1 MQRPIDVD
9 DLVVFAEI
17 ERLKY
22 RYLRCLDQK
31 DWEGIA
37 TCFTEDATAAYSG
50 GAHSFA
56 GRDEIVG
63 FLREAMGSEDVLSSH
78 RVSHPELERTGEDE
92 RGRPTATG
100 TWAMEDTVL
109 MLTYDLTLRGAGFYE
124 DRFVLD
130 DSRWLLQHTGY
141 RRTFEEIQPR
151 APVEGLKLTASW
163 WGTGGR
169 SQLG

>member
-1 MQRPIDVD
+1 VERSIDVD
-9 DLVVFAEI
+9 DLLVFAEL

-31 DWEGIA
+31 DWDGIA
-37 TCFTEDATAAYSG
+37 ECFAVDATASYSG
-50 GAHSFA
+50 GAHSFD
-56 GRDEIVG
+56 GRDAIVG
-63 FLREAMGSEDVLSSH
+63 FLRDAMGSEEVLSSH
-78 RVSHPELERTGEDE
+78 RVSHPELARTGTDDH
-92 RGRPTATG
+92 GRETATG

-124 DRFVLD
+124 DRYV
-130 DSRWLLQHTGY
+130 REEAGWLLQHTGY

-151 APVEGLKLTASW
+151 APVEGLKLTGSW

-169 SQLG
+169 SLLG